1 MNPPK
6 AIGFDLF
13 NTLLTVHPAAMEEAH
28 RRQLQVLHEEGLPVD
43 AEAFGK
49 AYLTSAMMFLEE
61 ARKEGRE
68 THNRFWVAE
77 ALEELGYS
85 LSPEDPR
92 IAKAV
97 KAYFSACYPYCKLIP
112 GTRELLGELGKR
124 YPLGMLTNFTDGPAV
139 REIIDLLGLNPF
151 FEKVLVSGELGYRKP
166 HPYAFERFVDALGV
180 PAGRILFVGDDLE
193 ADVKGARDAGLQ
205 PVLTTCVQD
214 GNLPA
219 ARTPLPPRT
228 AEIPEDVP
236 RIACWQELLD
246 LLETGSFR
254 TSTGQGHR
262 LWRNSA
268 R

>member
-1 MNPPK
+1 MTPPK

-13 NTLLTVHPAAMEEAH
+13 NTLLTIHPAAMEEAH
-28 RRQLQVLHEEGLPVD
+28 QRQLRVLHEEGLPVE

-49 AYLTSAMMFLEE
+49 AYLASAMMFLE
-61 ARKEGRE
+61 AAHKEGRE
-68 THNRFWVAE
+68 THNRFWVAD
-77 ALEELGYS
+77 ALAALGYS

-97 KAYFSACYPYCKLIP
+97 DAYFSAFYPNCELIP
-112 GTRELLGELGKR
+112 GTKEMLGELGKR

-139 REIIDLLGLNPF
+139 RKIIDRLGLNPF

-166 HPYAFERFVDALGV
+166 HPSVFERFVDALGV

-193 ADVKGARDAGLQ
+193 ADVQGARNAGLQ

-219 ARTPLPPRT
+219 PRTPLSPRT

-236 RIACWQELLD
+236 RISCWQELLD
-246 LLETGSFR
+246 MLETG
-254 TSTGQGHR
+254 
-262 LWRNSA
+262 
-268 R
+268 